1 MSYRI
6 WKLLRKKGKY
16 SFYFIIHKDPN
27 HPKLQE
33 TRVNRIIQA
42 ADNLDLVPHI
52 FEDMDIV
59 TIWVETNESFKKKT
73 FKLYVADLLGV
84 FEFFKGYE
92 FNPTG
97 N

>member
-33 TRVNRIIQA
+33 TRVNRIKDA
-42 ADNLDLVPHI
+42 ADNLDLVPRI
-52 FEDMDIV
+52 FEDEDMDIV
-59 TIWVETNESFKKKT
+59 TIWVETTESFKKIT
-73 FKLYVADLLGV
+73 FKLYIDRKSVV
-84 FEFFKGYE
+84 
-92 FNPTG
+92 
-97 N
+97 